1 MADTTPVVDSV
12 TQEVT
17 TPVRI
22 GAGSF
27 ATVFASPGRSIVIK
41 VAHLVDSTSQV
52 EKEFNSLHSVYTLCN
67 SDSIFAIPRA
77 LAFYD
82 PLTKNILF
90 FPPAPGRGRR
100 RDPRR
105 PFEPDFFANLPP
117 QACYVMDRAAPL
129 PPGIAE
135 LVRSKF
141 YSERAMA
148 SGAVA
153 PLMCRLYFG
162 KELRPSAFVNP
173 NNFPI
178 DVARYDVLYKER
190 QNALLPKE
198 EVAAGMGEML
208 SRIQWIAGYDAR
220 DIEFVMAGSPDAGTV
235 RLYVID
241 FNQVRFSM
249 VYFLSIPPLKLSHRC
264 VHSTSTMAM
273 FQSSPTHSFPT
284 IRTIHVQRR
293 TTRCTASSRT
303 RTSIP
308 VPRSFE
314 HAPLVSCKSSRL
326 VRRLEVP
333 RSSPLVCRCS
343 L

>member
-1 MADTTPVVDSV
+1 MADPTPQAAVDSV
-12 TQEVT
+12 SQEVT

-22 GAGSF
+22 GSGSF
-27 ATVFASPGRSIVIK
+27 ATVFASPGRSIVVK
-41 VAHLVDSTSQV
+41 LAHLADHTSQV

-90 FPPAPGRGRR
+90 FPPSPGRGRR

-117 QACYVMDRAAPL
+117 RACYVMDRAAPL

-141 YSERAMA
+141 YSERALA
-148 SGAVA
+148 SKAVA

-162 KELRPSAFVNP
+162 KQLRPSAFVNP

-178 DVARYDVLYKER
+178 DVTRYDALYMER
-190 QNALLPKE
+190 QNTLLPKE

-220 DIEFVMAGSPDAGTV
+220 DIEFVMAGAPDAAMV

-241 FNQVRFSM
+241 FNQM
-249 VYFLSIPPLKLSHRC
+249 
-264 VHSTSTMAM
+264 
-273 FQSSPTHSFPT
+273 
-284 IRTIHVQRR
+284 
-293 TTRCTASSRT
+293 
-303 RTSIP
+303 
-308 VPRSFE
+308 RSFDK
-314 HAPLVSCKSSRL
+314 HHGDVSQLADAFFSNDPYYPRPVQNDPIYGVFKDTYMSSCPSELRPRATLFLQTIEARQAAKSAS
-326 VRRLEVP
+326 V
-333 RSSPLVCRCS
+333 
-343 L
+343 